1 VKNQAQETQNIA
13 MAEVIIDSIKEYG
26 IMHSS
31 NIINESLIKAVS
43 MGLEPMSDYFSSRL
57 QKVSHSFESSTQK
70 PIKDAQLM
78 NSPTFGDYG

>member
-1 VKNQAQETQNIA
+1 

-31 NIINESLIKAVS
+31 SIINESLIKATS
-43 MGLEPMSDYFSSRL
+43 MGLEPMSDYFNSRL

-70 PIKDAQLM
+70 PMKDARLM
-78 NSPTFGDYG
+78 ESPTFGEYG